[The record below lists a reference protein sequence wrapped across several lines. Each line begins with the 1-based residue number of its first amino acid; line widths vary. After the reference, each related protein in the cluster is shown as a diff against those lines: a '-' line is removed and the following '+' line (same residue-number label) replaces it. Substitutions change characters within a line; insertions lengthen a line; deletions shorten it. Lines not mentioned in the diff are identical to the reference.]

1 MLYEVA
7 KENRTVQVMLTKDK
21 IDKFYCSASRLTVGL
36 LAWAL
41 GEATIALYQDRDDKV
56 SPNCPQYY
64 A

>member
-7 KENRTVQVMLTKDK
+7 KENRTVQVMLAKDK
-21 IDKFYCSASRLTVGL
+21 IGKFYYSVSKLTVGL

-41 GEATIALYQDRDDKV
+41 GEGIIAVYQDRKDKV